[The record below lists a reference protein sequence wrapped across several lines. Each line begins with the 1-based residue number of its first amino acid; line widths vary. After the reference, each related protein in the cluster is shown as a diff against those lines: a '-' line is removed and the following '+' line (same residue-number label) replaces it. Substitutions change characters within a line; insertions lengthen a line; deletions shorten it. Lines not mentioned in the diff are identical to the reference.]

1 MSDLLRLA
9 VAALALLAA
18 AAAPAA
24 RAAAPKAKAYTA
36 KALAGTWSGTAKGPI
51 PVPNTAFVCD
61 SVNYKVTYT
70 GTTFSVRGRR
80 RRREDVQAPAA
91 AETQVPKLE
100 HTSDHPHTHLHLQEA
115 FECVI
120 GALKVPLSNKGKFT
134 VAGSSIKRSGC
145 SNLQLCAGTLGI
157 TKASATGL
165 TLKSSVLG
173 GKSLA
178 LKKAAVGRR

>member
-70 GTTFSVRGRR
+70 ATTFSVRGRH
-80 RRREDVQAPAA
+80 RREDVEAPAA
-91 AETQVPKLE
+91 A
-100 HTSDHPHTHLHLQEA
+100 A
-115 FECVI
+115 
-120 GALKVPLSNKGKFT
+120 
-134 VAGSSIKRSGC
+134 
-145 SNLQLCAGTLGI
+145 
-157 TKASATGL
+157 AT
-165 TLKSSVLG
+165 
-173 GKSLA
+173 
-178 LKKAAVGRR
+178 AVQS